1 MGKLINMTPHDVV
14 VYDDGGEIMVTIPAS
29 GQIARCA
36 ETSSPAGEFNG
47 IPLVRKDY
55 GDIVGLPDEAPDT
68 MYIVS
73 GLVSAAGAKLGRR
86 DLYSPADLVRNSTG
100 AVVGCKS
107 LAQA

>member
-1 MGKLINMTPHDVV
+1 MGWVNMTPHDVV

-36 ETSSPAGEFNG
+36 ETTTRVGMVDG
-47 IPLVRKDY
+47 IPVVRKDY
-55 GDIVGLPDEAPDT
+55 GDIVDLPMEVEGGDR
-68 MYIVS
+68 YIVS
-73 GLVSAAGAKLGRR
+73 ALVSAAGAKLGRR